1 MTFSMMVY
9 SANWAAVDQ
18 GIGIYLNLN
27 NGTTDRMY
35 YGGKLRIVQYGKA
48 AWWEDEAT
56 RQVQYEQALR
66 NGVWRKMGV
75 TFTLDETDLPSQS
88 GTPDITFDN
97 CTHAF
102 ITIYLIN
109 KGTVIFHSPKLE
121 WGDVMTDWAEAP
133 ADTSEYTS
141 ASLKV
146 TADAITGTVGSVSER
161 IDGIVE
167 NYDTQFEETAEAIT
181 LEANRMIGSTQLM
194 RRTKGMPTSV
204 SELGYG
210 NTPPSD
216 VDTSSATLWRKGIPT
231 SADGTVTI
239 TRTLVG
245 SGEYS
250 TWIRSSGHASPI
262 WSAIHS
268 PLVFLGSGWVGRQVT
283 FSFYVRSPDWT
294 QVDDVVT
301 VYLNLTTGVS
311 AGRLYTTGKAIN
323 KVATA
328 EWADT
333 DGLVHEMALRNA
345 NWRRAAVTFTL
356 TEAEI
361 PKYGTHD
368 TSFGSCTRMYLTFY
382 LRKNGEVGFR
392 LPKLE
397 WGAKASDWA
406 EASEDISDSSSARVK
421 ITSDSIMTEVNKKA
435 STDDLDGVVESV
447 TEIVETP
454 SFISLKAGEFYNKDK
469 NGNRS
474 VSVDITPEKF
484 SVTASGSGGEEGH
497 FELTSD
503 GGKVDTLTVYE
514 ELDAPNVAPRY
525 SGPTTLY
532 VNPAATASQI
542 ASGSYF
548 KTLAGVANAL
558 RGKWLASTVTIN
570 LTMASSAA
578 ADTEKAIF
586 SGICGYGWINIVGNA
601 SAPYRMMGTAVS
613 PTTMEFT
620 SVTNII
626 SISNMKFQTPEN
638 TNGNFGIHFS
648 QCYFEISGCVFSGPG
663 VSSNGGRGIL
673 VNRGARGYVNNCEF
687 YDYQY
692 GVLSQRAS
700 DVQVVNSK
708 GNSRIGGNGGRMIV
722 VGTASSNTT
731 TFSPYNS
738 PAGVV
743 TYGTVTVDQ
752 GSKPSGE
759 TIPTESTYVLSAT
772 DSYSPGN
779 GAWNFAQHNDPMQG
793 YTGGAII
800 KGCMWFASM
809 SGLSGKTIKS
819 AKIRL
824 YQESGVGRGGSVP
837 VTLYGTN
844 TAFSGRSSEPPITK
858 TYGAI
863 GSTNPGENTELSI
876 PTAAITDLVSGAI
889 KALMIYTDE
898 HEVYKGRQYSK
909 NYARFR
915 GSTTG
920 DAGTKPLITVTYV

>member
-27 NGTTDRMY
+27 NGSTDRMY

-146 TADAITGTVGSVSER
+146 TADAIAGTVGEVDTR

-167 NYDTQFEETAEAIT
+167 NYDTQFEETAKAIT

-194 RRTKGMPTSV
+194 RRTKGMPASIG
-204 SELGYG
+204 ELGYG

-216 VDTSSATLWRKGIPT
+216 VDTSSATLWRLVAPT
-231 SADGTVTI
+231 SGGGTVTI
-239 TRTLVG
+239 DRSAIG
-245 SGEYS
+245 YGEYARWIKS
-250 TWIRSSGHASPI
+250 TGNTGTVWA
-262 WSAIHS
+262 AIHS
-268 PLVFLGSGWVGRQVT
+268 PLVSLGGSWVGRQVT

-294 QVDDVVT
+294 QVDDVLNVS
-301 VYLNLTTGVS
+301 LNLTTGVS
-311 AGRLYTTGKAIN
+311 AGRLYTTGKTLN
-323 KVATA
+323 KVATV
-328 EWADT
+328 EWAAT
-333 DGLVHEMALRNA
+333 DGLVHEMALRNG

-356 TEAEI
+356 NETEI
-361 PKYGTHD
+361 PKYGTHS
-368 TSFGSCTRMYLTFY
+368 TSFGSCTHMFLTFY

-421 ITSDSIMTEVNKKA
+421 ITSDSIMAEVDKKA
-435 STDDLDGVVESV
+435 NTEDLDDVVEKV
-447 TEIVETP
+447 TTIQQTD
-454 SFISLKAGEFYNKDK
+454 SFIKLQSGEFYNKDK

-484 SVTASGSGGEEGH
+484 SVTAEGSGSTSAFQLDANGGMIN
-497 FELTSD
+497 ELTITGELNLS
-503 GGKVDTLTVYE
+503 GNNKSFAMAYTGPANVTVGKNKDY
-514 ELDAPNVAPRY
+514 
-525 SGPTTLY
+525 
-532 VNPAATASQI
+532 AS
-542 ASGSYF
+542 
-548 KTLAGVANAL
+548 LADFANAL
-558 RGKWLASTVTIN
+558 KGKWLNSTVTAT
-570 LTMASSAA
+570 LTMASN
-578 ADTEKAIF
+578 DPPDDQKAVF
-586 SGICGYGWINIVGNA
+586 SGIAGYGWINLVGDS
-601 SAPYRMMGTAVS
+601 SARYRMQAADDHATI
-613 PTTMEFT
+613 MEF
-620 SVTNII
+620 VGCQNII
-626 SISNMKFQTPEN
+626 SISNMEFYTYAN
-638 TNGNFGIHFS
+638 TSGNFGIHFAN
-648 QCYFEISGCVFSGPG
+648 CYFEVSKCVFTGPG

-673 VNRGARGYVNNCEF
+673 ANRGARGFANDCEF
-687 YDYQY
+687 YDYQF
-692 GVLSQRAS
+692 GVLSQRS
-700 DVQVVNSK
+700 SEVWVNNSK
-708 GNSRIGGNGGRMIV
+708 GNSTIGARDGGRMV
-722 VGTASSNTT
+722 VTGFASNASSG
-731 TFSPYNS
+731 TFAPVNQ

-752 GSKPSGE
+752 GNKPTAPTKPSV
-759 TIPTESTYVLSAT
+759 STYALSAS
-772 DSYSPGN
+772 DSYAAGN
-779 GAWNFAQHNDPMQG
+779 GAWSFAQHDDPMQG
-793 YTGGAII
+793 FTGGARI

-809 SGLSGKTIKS
+809 SALANRTIQS

-824 YQESGVGRGGSVP
+824 YQEAGIGRGGSVP
-837 VTLYGTN
+837 VRLYGTN
-844 TAFSGRSSEPPITK
+844 TAYSGRSSEPPETVD
-858 TYGAI
+858 YGVI
-863 GSTNPGENTELSI
+863 GNTNPGENTELTI
-876 PTAAITDLVSGAI
+876 PAAAISHLANGTI
-889 KALMIYTDE
+889 KALMIYADDT
-898 HEVYKGRQYSK
+898 EVYKGRLYSK

-920 DAGTKPLITVTYV
+920 DASTKPLITVTYV